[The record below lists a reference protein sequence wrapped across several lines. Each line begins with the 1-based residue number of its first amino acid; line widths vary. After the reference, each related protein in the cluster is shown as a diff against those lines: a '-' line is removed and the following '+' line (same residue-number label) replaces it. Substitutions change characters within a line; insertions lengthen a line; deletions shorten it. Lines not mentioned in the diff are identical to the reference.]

1 MVKAIARGA
10 ELKKMESAKAFLLLV
25 LVSCFASRGAT
36 VASKR
41 GGRGCFGLQDG
52 ADKPYKIYLLAAF
65 NNPDPR
71 TVFLDENSPQGKNP
85 SLRTRFSSLSSSDCT
100 F

>member
-1 MVKAIARGA
+1 MGA
-10 ELKKMESAKAFLLLV
+10 ELKRMESAKAFLLLV
-25 LVSCFASRGAT
+25 LVSCFASRGAA

-52 ADKPYKIYLLAAF
+52 ADKPYKIYLLAAI
-65 NNPDPR
+65 NDPAPR
-71 TVFLDENSPQGKNP
+71 TVFLTENSPPGKNP
-85 SLRTRFSSLSSSDCT
+85 SLCTRFSSLSSSGCT